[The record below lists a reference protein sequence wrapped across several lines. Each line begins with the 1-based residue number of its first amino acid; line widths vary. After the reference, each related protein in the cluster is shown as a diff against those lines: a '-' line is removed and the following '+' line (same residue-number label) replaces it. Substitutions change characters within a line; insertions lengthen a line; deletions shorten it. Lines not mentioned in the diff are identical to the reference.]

1 MVVQKQHSLPITFNA
16 LPHYGL
22 KRSLTHEGNLAEILS
37 LSHVG
42 DMNLNIR
49 NADGFQCVEQ
59 SHRSM
64 RICRGVD
71 DDGIGLSERLLN
83 AVNQC
88 ALVVALEKLDL
99 VTQLGRSI
107 AHELAERLVILLS
120 VDIGL
125 ANAKHIDV
133 RPIHNKKFHE
143 FSSAHR
149 SCAAR
154 NHSGK

>member
-1 MVVQKQHSLPITFNA
+1 MQKQHSLPITLNT

-22 KRSLTHEGNLAEILS
+22 KRSLTHEGYLAEILS
-37 LSHVG
+37 LSHVRN
-42 DMNLNIR
+42 MNLDIR

-64 RICRGVD
+64 RICRWVD

-83 AVNQC
+83 AVNQRT
-88 ALVVALEKLDL
+88 LVAALEKLDL
-99 VTQLGRSI
+99 VAQLGRSI
-107 AHELAERLVILLS
+107 AHELAERLEILLS

-125 ANAKHIDV
+125 ANAKHIDI

-149 SCAAR
+149 SCAAW
-154 NHSGK
+154 NHSEK